1 MMETNM
7 VIVPFDL
14 ELAQKIANGEIEGRI
29 TTRVGTDV
37 RILVFDVKRE
47 VFPVSAVVE
56 IDNDKEAVYAYTDKG
71 LLNNINGRTE
81 DFDLMLQVPEYMT
94 FKDGDIATLGWKT
107 EDGRYC
113 EWVTILKRVDVD
125 SFNIITKDYV
135 LVCLKSDTE
144 NNFSI
149 DFDGKSDS
157 AEWIRK
163 STEAERNILIDALKS
178 SEDPRAKEL
187 LKRFFCIDNIQQDNE
202 SRKKIYISL
211 PITGLDK
218 DTVISKANDRKKLIS
233 FKGYEPVTPFDVSP
247 DSNASYAEH
256 MGRDIQ
262 ALLECDAVYFCRGW
276 QDSKGCQEE
285 YEVAKIYGK
294 QMVFE

>member
-1 MMETNM
+1 MMGTNM

-276 QDSKGCQEE
+276 QDSKGCQAE

>member
-14 ELAQKIANGEIEGRI
+14 ELAKKIANGEIEGRI

-71 LLNNINGRTE
+71 LLNNINGITE

-94 FKDGDIATLGWKT
+94 FKDGDIATLGWKI

-262 ALLECDAVYFCRGW
+262 ALLECDAVYFCLGW
-276 QDSKGCQEE
+276 QDSKGCQAE